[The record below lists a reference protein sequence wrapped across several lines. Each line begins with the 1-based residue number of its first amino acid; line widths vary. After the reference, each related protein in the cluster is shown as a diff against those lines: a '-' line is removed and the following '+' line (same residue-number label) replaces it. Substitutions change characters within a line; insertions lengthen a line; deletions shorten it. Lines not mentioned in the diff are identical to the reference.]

1 MPTPWQWKEVS
12 RYCRR
17 GQGRHTNRREGSNGA
32 RSNDILF
39 PSISSKYN
47 PVFLFCF
54 FLNRNESRRF
64 VSFKIKVEARNIH
77 VRADTWSQRLP
88 QKDWRGEKKKK
99 TLLMSIPFLVPK
111 MDSRPSPLLPL
122 CLFSRPTGQPLG
134 TDPGG
139 GGQKGEGG
147 PACHVTPRG
156 ANVRS

>member
-1 MPTPWQWKEVS
+1 MVHEATIFYSQAFPQST
-12 RYCRR
+12 
-17 GQGRHTNRREGSNGA
+17 
-32 RSNDILF
+32 ILF
-39 PSISSKYN
+39 
-47 PVFLFCF
+47 FF

-77 VRADTWSQRLP
+77 VRADTWSKRLP
-88 QKDWRGEKKKK
+88 QKGWRGEKKKK